1 MKIALVFTSYV
12 CMIASMI
19 IKDFFLFSISVV
31 SVISSI
37 ILLVTNNKTKAK

>member
-19 IKDFFLFSISVV
+19 IKDPFLFSISVI

-37 ILLVTNNKTKAK
+37 ILLVTTKPKAK